1 MSFLLRTFIAF
12 IVFPLFTYGQLQVAK
27 QKSLVSGTW
36 KLVWADEFNYSGLP
50 DTLKWSYDV
59 GGEGWGNNEKQYYT
73 CADTTN
79 AMVKNG
85 VLTITAIKKKFHSNN
100 YTSARLTTKN
110 KYSIRYGRIEVRAKL
125 PQGRGLWPAIW
136 MLPVDSK
143 YGIWP
148 NSGEIDI
155 MEHVGYQADTIY
167 SSIHTGKFNHL
178 QNTQKTQALSVPD
191 LYTSFHVFGLEWQ
204 PEGLSFFVDGKK
216 YMTVANTKNGSA
228 EWPFNE
234 NFYLLLNLAVGGDWG
249 GKMGVDNNIFP
260 ARMEIDYVRIYK
272 HNHK

>member
-1 MSFLLRTFIAF
+1 MSFLLRTFIVF
-12 IVFPLFTYGQLQVAK
+12 IAFPLFTYGQLQVAK

-36 KLVWADEFNYSGLP
+36 KLVWADDFNYNGLP

-59 GGEGWGNNEKQYYT
+59 GGEGWGNNEEQYYT

-79 AMVKNG
+79 AIVKNG
-85 VLTITAIKKKFHSNN
+85 VLTITARKKKFHSNN

-178 QNTQKTQALSVPD
+178 KNTQKTQALSVPD
-191 LYTSFHVFGLEWQ
+191 LYASFHVFRVEWQ
-204 PEGLSFFVDGKK
+204 PESLSFFVDGKK
-216 YMTVANTKNGSA
+216 YMTVANTKNGAA